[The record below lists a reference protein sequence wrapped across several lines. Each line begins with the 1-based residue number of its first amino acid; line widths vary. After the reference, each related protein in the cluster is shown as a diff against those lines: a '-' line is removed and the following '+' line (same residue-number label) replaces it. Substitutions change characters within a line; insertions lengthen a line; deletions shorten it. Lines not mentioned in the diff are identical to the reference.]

1 MFQGLLN
8 ILLAIMVLAATGCS
22 SSRKVSRASDG
33 KASAREAAAAA
44 VKDAPER
51 SKRLVEEAYRWIGTP
66 YVYGGTTR
74 SGTDCSGFLQSVYR
88 NALGISIPRSTREQS
103 EYCANVKADNLEAG
117 DLVFFNSNGRKGK
130 VSHVGLYVGNG
141 KIVHASSSRGVI
153 ESRLSEKYYTRH
165 YNHSGRV
172 PAMANAVKK
181 KKGKGKKKQRSA
193 SKERQKAV
201 SKPTASPPA
210 AVREITL
217 DEFTRAVD
225 QAADSI
231 YSRQW
236 MD

>member
-1 MFQGLLN
+1 MFRGLLN
-8 ILLAIMVLAATGCS
+8 ILLAVVVLAATGCS
-22 SSRKVSRASDG
+22 SSRKVSRGSDG
-33 KASAREAAAAA
+33 KTSAREAAAAA

-51 SKRLVEEAYRWIGTP
+51 SKRLIEEAYRWIGTP

-153 ESRLSEKYYTRH
+153 ESRLSEKYYTSH

-172 PAMANAVKK
+172 PALANVGKK
-181 KKGKGKKKQRSA
+181 KKGKDKKKGESA
-193 SKERQKAV
+193 KGRQQTV
-201 SKPTASPPA
+201 TKPSASPPA
-210 AVREITL
+210 PVREITL

-231 YSRQW
+231 YSQQW